1 MNDLTPTGTIT
12 FICGVIMCIIGVA
25 TFVSAMMARARKDGQ
40 LEYKVDQ
47 ILKEIDEMKRSQE
60 LRSDRLE
67 KVENTISS
75 HAEQIKTLFTYYGDI
90 KKELSDFA
98 KGRLADGR

>member
-12 FICGVIMCIIGVA
+12 FVCGVIMCIIGVA

-60 LRSDRLE
+60 LRGDRLE
-67 KVENTISS
+67 KVENTIST
-75 HAEQIKTLFTYYGDI
+75 HTEQIKTLFGNYKDV
-90 KKELSDFA
+90 KKQLDEMRVSN
-98 KGRLADGR
+98 GR

>member
-12 FICGVIMCIIGVA
+12 FVCGVIMCIIGVA
-25 TFVSAMMARARKDGQ
+25 TFISAMMQRARKDGQ

-60 LRSDRLE
+60 LRGDRLE
-67 KVENTISS
+67 KVENTIST
-75 HAEQIKTLFTYYGDI
+75 HTEQIKTLFGNYKDV
-90 KKELSDFA
+90 KKQLDEMRVSN
-98 KGRLADGR
+98 GR